1 LGAWVCRCAVRNAPP
16 KIRQAQKVRG
26 LTLLGL
32 ALGKV
37 RQADKGIEKV
47 DEALTLA
54 KQVKKSGDFF
64 LTYLVKGELL
74 IMENA
79 HGLRKAKQCFSA
91 ALEIARNNSAKSDE
105 LRVTISLAR
114 LLA

>member
-1 LGAWVCRCAVRNAPP
+1 VC
-16 KIRQAQKVRG
+16 G

-74 IMENA
+74 LMETHVGSGKLSNVSA
-79 HGLRKAKQCFSA
+79 RPSKLHG
-91 ALEIARNNSAKSDE
+91 NNSAKSDE